1 LTKKF
6 IVLVVML
13 ATLLTA
19 AVPALAQEGVSP
31 DEPADGPPGPS
42 PDTAATLTFELTVKG
57 TPPEGTTFLGF
68 IPAEGGISVPLAD
81 PDGDGVYTGGT
92 SLDRFGPGPRPV
104 PPGTEPV
111 SLPVQIVQENGG
123 NIEVIRDFGV
133 VPLDGDKTFSAK
145 VNFKRDREDTEAGS
159 STPNPDGTGGANEA
173 AGPQTG
179 EDVNEDGLINETD
192 GEVAAAVSDA
202 AIDAAKSSSEPT
214 LPATGGPVFLTLF
227 VPGLAGLTVAIS
239 GLLARHAMR

>member
-1 LTKKF
+1 MIKKF
-6 IVLVVML
+6 MAPIVML
-13 ATLLTA
+13 AMLFAA
-19 AVPALAQEGVSP
+19 AVPAVAQERVSP
-31 DEPADGPPGPS
+31 DEPADGPPGPL

-68 IPAEGGISVPLAD
+68 IPAEGGIRVPLAD
-81 PDGDGVYTGGT
+81 HDGVYTGST
-92 SLDRFGPGPRPV
+92 TLDRFGPGPRPV

-111 SLPVQIVQENGG
+111 SLPVQIVQETGG

-133 VPLDGDKTFSAK
+133 VPLDGNKTFSAR
-145 VNFKRDREDTEAGS
+145 VNFKRDREDTTTPGETEPGS
-159 STPNPDGTGGANEA
+159 STPNLDDTS
-173 AGPQTG
+173 
-179 EDVNEDGLINETD
+179 EDVNEDGLINGTD